1 MGAGVRRPTIRD
13 VAKLSGVSVATV
25 SYVLNG
31 KESQSISEETKL
43 RVAAAVSELGYVRNP
58 VGTALRRGH
67 SNVVLVVLDPTFVG
81 DVSERWNGAVI
92 GALSDLGYTVVT
104 HTLRQEAEAE
114 AEAVKVVGSLQPLG
128 VALFAFVTV
137 RTHEEMRAAGARHVF
152 GFPAVEADPD
162 AADRP
167 WERAIGRAQVA
178 HLAERGYGRVRYAFP
193 EPSTRRVVAEHR
205 LRGVR
210 EECGRRGM
218 PEPEVFTLPL
228 DRPRAVA
235 ALSALEPSPGSAI
248 CAADDRHALAVL
260 AAASDLGRLVPSEV
274 AVIGA
279 EDTVEGGL
287 ALPALTTTRLVD
299 SDGLAG
305 LRVWLETELSGERT
319 PLGRAFWASAA
330 SAEVVVRR
338 ST

>member
-31 KESQSISEETKL
+31 KESQTISEETKR

-81 DVSERWNGAVI
+81 DVSERWNGAVV
-92 GALSDLGYTVVT
+92 GALSALGYTVVT
-104 HTLRQEAEAE
+104 HTLLQEV
-114 AEAVKVVGSLQPLG
+114 EAVKVVAALQPVG

-137 RTHEEMRAAGARHVF
+137 RTCEEIRAAGVRHVF
-152 GFPAVEADPD
+152 GFPAVEGDPE

-167 WERAIGRAQVA
+167 WERSIGRAQAA
-178 HLAERGYGRVRYAFP
+178 HLAERGFERIRYAFP
-193 EPSTRRVVAEHR
+193 EPSSRRVVAEQR
-205 LRGVR
+205 LQGVR
-210 EECGRRGM
+210 EECERRGM
-218 PEPEVFTLPL
+218 PQPEVFTLPL
-228 DRPRAVA
+228 DRPRAVT
-235 ALSALEPSPGSAI
+235 ALSALGRLPSSAI
-248 CAADDRHALAVL
+248 CAADDRHGLAVL
-260 AAASDLGRLVPSEV
+260 AAASDLGWRVPSDV

-279 EDTVEGGL
+279 EDTVEGRL
-287 ALPALTTTRLVD
+287 ALPALTTARLVD
-299 SDGLAG
+299 SDRLDGV
-305 LRVWLETELSGERT
+305 RVWLEAELNGRRT
-319 PLGRAFWASAA
+319 PLGRTIWESAA

>member
-1 MGAGVRRPTIRD
+1 M
-13 VAKLSGVSVATV
+13 AKLSGVSVATV

-31 KESQSISEETKL
+31 KESQTISEETKG
-43 RVAAAVSELGYVRNP
+43 RVAAAVSELGYVRNA

-81 DVSERWNGAVI
+81 DVSERWNGAVV

-104 HTLRQEAEAE
+104 HTLLQE
-114 AEAVKVVGSLQPLG
+114 AEAVKVAGALQPFG

-137 RTHEEMRAAGARHVF
+137 QTQEAIRAAGARHVF
-152 GFPAVEADPD
+152 GFPAAEADPE

-178 HLAERGYGRVRYAFP
+178 HLAERGYERVRYAFP

-205 LRGVR
+205 LQGVR
-210 EECGRRGM
+210 EECRRRGL

-228 DRPRAVA
+228 DRPQAVA
-235 ALSALEPSPGSAI
+235 ALSALGRMPGSAI
-248 CAADDRHALAVL
+248 CAADDRHGLAVL
-260 AAASDLGRLVPSEV
+260 AAAADLGRRVPSEV

-279 EDTVEGGL
+279 EDTVEGSL
-287 ALPALTTTRLVD
+287 AIPALTTARLAD
-299 SDGLAG
+299 SDSLTGLP
-305 LRVWLETELSGERT
+305 VWLEAELNGRRT
-319 PLGRAFWASAA
+319 PLGRAIWESAA

>member
-1 MGAGVRRPTIRD
+1 M
-13 VAKLSGVSVATV
+13 AKLSGVSVATV

-31 KESQSISEETKL
+31 KESQSISAETKQ

-67 SNVVLVVLDPTFVG
+67 SNVVLVVFDPSFVG

-104 HTLRQEAEAE
+104 HTLRQEAEA
-114 AEAVKVVGSLQPLG
+114 VKVVRSLQPFG

-137 RTHEEMRAAGARHVF
+137 RTQEEMRAAGARHVF

-162 AADRP
+162 SADRP

-178 HLAERGYGRVRYAFP
+178 HLAERGYERVRYAFP

-210 EECGRRGM
+210 EECRRQGM
-218 PEPEVFTLPL
+218 PQPEVFTLPL

-235 ALSALEPSPGSAI
+235 ALSALGPMPGSAI

-260 AAASDLGRLVPSEV
+260 AAASDLGRPVPSDV

-279 EDTVEGGL
+279 EDTVEGRL
-287 ALPALTTTRLVD
+287 AIPALTSARLAD
-299 SDGLAG
+299 SGEVTG
-305 LRVWLETELSGERT
+305 LRVWLEAELNGDRT
-319 PLGRAFWASAA
+319 PLGRAIWEGAA
-330 SAEVVVRR
+330 SAEVVVRQ

>member
-31 KESQSISEETKL
+31 KESQTISEETKR
-43 RVAAAVSELGYVRNP
+43 RVTAAVSELGYVRNP

-67 SNVVLVVLDPTFVG
+67 SNVVLAVFDPTFVG

-92 GALSDLGYTVVT
+92 GALSDLGHTVVT
-104 HTLRQEAEAE
+104 HTLLQE
-114 AEAVKVVGSLQPLG
+114 AEAVKVVRSLQPFG

-137 RTHEEMRAAGARHVF
+137 RTHEEIRAAGARHVF
-152 GFPAVEADPD
+152 GFPAAEADPE

-178 HLAERGYGRVRYAFP
+178 HLAERGYERVRYAFP
-193 EPSTRRVVAEHR
+193 EPSSRRVVAEHR

-210 EECGRRGM
+210 EECLRRGM
-218 PEPEVFTLPL
+218 PQPEVFTLPL
-228 DRPRAVA
+228 DRPQAVA
-235 ALSALEPSPGSAI
+235 ALSALGPMRGSAI
-248 CAADDRHALAVL
+248 CAADDRHGLAVL
-260 AAASDLGRLVPSEV
+260 AAAADLGLRAPSDV

-279 EDTVEGGL
+279 EDTVEGRL
-287 ALPALTTTRLVD
+287 AIPALTTTRLID
-299 SDGLAG
+299 SDRLTG
-305 LRVWLETELSGERT
+305 LRAWLEAELNGRRT
-319 PLGRAFWASAA
+319 PLGRTIWESAA